1 MIFYAVKEGQRRE
14 GAAGD
19 IFLATNRVSSIIL
32 GILNRLFFDSSPQ
45 LWKSSI
51 IVLVLEMRKLRF

>member
-14 GAAGD
+14 GEIGD
-19 IFLATNRVSSIIL
+19 IFLAANHVSSIIL
-32 GILNRLFFDSSPQ
+32 GILNRLCPESSLQ